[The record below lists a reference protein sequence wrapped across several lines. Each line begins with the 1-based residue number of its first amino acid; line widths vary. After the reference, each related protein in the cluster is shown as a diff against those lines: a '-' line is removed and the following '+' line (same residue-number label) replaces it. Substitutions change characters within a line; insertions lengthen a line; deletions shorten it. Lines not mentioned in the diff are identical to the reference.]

1 MNTKKSSTR
10 RRYRIRSEAQAM
22 LLIGLLTLCQ
32 GAAAAE
38 LSARELGDLSLD
50 QLMNETVT
58 SVSKK
63 EESLFDAAAA
73 VSVLSNDELRRGGA
87 QTIADALRV
96 VPGVNVGSVNAS
108 QWSISARGFNTLY
121 ANKLLVLV
129 DGRAVYTPLFAG
141 VYWDLQQTMLE
152 DVDRIEVI
160 RGPGATVWGANAVNG
175 VINVVSRKAQDSQG
189 GLLQVSGGNVQEA
202 SAGARYGGR
211 IGEHTH
217 YRVFAGYQGHAD
229 FPLSNGQD
237 AGDRWES
244 RQAGFRIDHELE
256 AGSLL
261 TWQADATGSDLDADS
276 ADGSNVNT
284 IGRWTRQW
292 SNGSSL
298 EVQGYYD
305 HSHRDEPQRGRN
317 TVDTADLGLQHGFD
331 LSARNALIWGLGYRH
346 IAVTLDQTNPAIAV
360 RGDDADLQIFS
371 AFVQNEFTWIPDRLN
386 LTTGIKVEHND
397 FTGVELQPSLRAS
410 FKPDQRQTLWSAVSR
425 AARTPSVIEGG
436 DQLAIAIGAPFTGP
450 DGGLYVPTL
459 VGNPELK
466 SEILWA
472 YELGY
477 RVRPAERLS
486 IDLASF
492 YNRYRHLIS
501 FGAVQRLEP
510 GTPVGT
516 AEVPFNNSLSGE
528 TYGAETSV
536 SYAATDHW
544 RLITTYSWLVMNLD
558 GPASSD
564 RDSTEHSSPR
574 NQASLRSSYD
584 FAKRGSVDAQLRYVD
599 SIQSVPAYITAD
611 LRLSYRLLKRLECS
625 LVGQN
630 LFDPQHPEQSTQ
642 FYAIGSEVPRGIY
655 GNIAW
660 SF

>member
-1 MNTKKSSTR
+1 MNPDPSTPCR
-10 RRYRIRSEAQAM
+10 GRMRAAPRA
-22 LLIGLLTLCQ
+22 LLLTGALALCH
-32 GAAAAE
+32 GAAANE

-50 QLMNETVT
+50 ELMNETVT

-73 VSVLSNDELRRGGA
+73 VSVLSNDDLRRSGV
-87 QTIADALRV
+87 TTVADALRL
-96 VPGVNVGSVNAS
+96 VPGMDVGSVNAS
-108 QWSISARGFNTLY
+108 QWSVSARGFNTLY

-141 VYWDLQQTMLE
+141 VYWDLQQAMLA
-152 DVDRIEVI
+152 DLDRIEVI

-175 VINVVSRKAQDSQG
+175 VINIVSRKAQDTQG
-189 GLLQVSGGNVQEA
+189 GLLQVGGGNVQEA
-202 SAGARYGGR
+202 TAGARYGGR

-217 YRVFAGYQGHAD
+217 YRAFASYQSHAD

-237 AGDRWES
+237 AGDRWEGG
-244 RQAGFRIDHELE
+244 QAGFRIDHELQ

-261 TWQADATGSDLDADS
+261 TWQAGATRSDLDAGT

-284 IGRWTRQW
+284 VGRWTRQW
-292 SNGSSL
+292 SDGSSL
-298 EVQGYYD
+298 ELQGYYD
-305 HSHRDEPQRGRN
+305 HSHRDEPSRGRN
-317 TVDTADLGLQHGFD
+317 TADTADLSLQHGFR
-331 LSARNALIWGLGYRH
+331 LSQRNELIWGLGYRH
-346 IAVTLDQTNPAIAV
+346 IEGTVEQTNPAIAV
-360 RGDDADLQIFS
+360 RDGSHQQDVFS
-371 AFVQNEFTWIPDRLN
+371 GFVQNEFTWIPDRLN
-386 LTTGIKVEHND
+386 LTAGVKLERND

-410 FKPDQRQTLWSAVSR
+410 FKPDPRQTLWSAVSR
-425 AARTPSVIEGG
+425 AVRTPSVIEGG

-459 VGNPELK
+459 VGNPDLGPEV
-466 SEILWA
+466 LWA

-477 RVRPAERLS
+477 RIRPAERLS

-492 YNRYRHLIS
+492 YNRYSHLIS
-501 FGAVQRLEP
+501 YGAVRRLTP
-510 GTPVGT
+510 GTPVGA
-516 AEVPFNNSLSGE
+516 AEVPFDNSLSGE

-544 RLITTYSWLVMNLD
+544 RLTTTYSWLVMNLE
-558 GPASSD
+558 GPAGPN
-564 RDSTEHSSPR
+564 RDNTERASPR

-584 FAKRGSVDAQLRYVD
+584 FARRGSVDAQLRYVD
-599 SIQSVPAYITAD
+599 AIQSVPAYLTAD
-611 LRLSYRLLKRLECS
+611 LRLSYRLLDRLECA

-630 LFDPQHPEQSTQ
+630 LFDPRHPEQATQ
-642 FYAIGSEVPRGIY
+642 FFAISSEVPRGIY
-655 GNIAW
+655 GTIAW